1 MAEGGMYPWKMQKI
15 KIPPT
20 ANYRTMALGEPP
32 AGWEWIQ
39 NATSREWTLREREVM
54 AAAVVHED
62 DDDHPLVEQL
72 NDNHNTMAD
81 DGTIPLAHAEPIVE
95 QSNDAPRHH
104 HVVTESDTFQGLC
117 LKYKITATQLRQANC
132 FSGTNLT
139 LAPKILKIPHVVHAQ
154 PATTLEMMQQ
164 QQQSSLH
171 SSQENKI
178 ALVLQKS
185 RGGAGGEMMLK
196 RNEVRA
202 YLEMS
207 DWNVESALDEI
218 RADRQFEL
226 LQQQQPGPKI
236 D

>member
-20 ANYRTMALGEPP
+20 ANYRNMALGEPP

-39 NATSREWTLREREVM
+39 DAGTREWTLREREVI
-54 AAAVVHED
+54 AAAVVHDD

-72 NDNHNTMAD
+72 HNDNHNTAD
-81 DGTIPLAHAEPIVE
+81 CTIPLAHAEPIVE
-95 QSNDAPRHH
+95 QPNAPRHH
-104 HVVTESDTFQGLC
+104 HVVTATDTFQGIC

-132 FSGTNLT
+132 FSGTSLT
-139 LAPKILKIPHVVHAQ
+139 LAPKVLKIPHVVNAQ

-164 QQQSSLH
+164 QPSSLH

-178 ALVLQKS
+178 ALVMAKS
-185 RGGAGGEMMLK
+185 RNDGGGESLFLK
-196 RNEVRA
+196 RNEIRA

-226 LQQQQPGPKI
+226 LQQQQL
-236 D
+236 